1 MYLLGTTIAQQKLWV
16 IFCIRKP
23 HGTQTPTEYWHITLL
38 NTGYKILALI
48 IARLIRPVMKE
59 MREIQFYGVPGNSIF
74 DAVTTVLEAIAQADV
89 TAIPLCILSLDFTEA
104 FDKIS
109 HQYLFAILERY
120 ALRDRFISCQV
131 LVH

>member
-1 MYLLGTTIAQQKLWV
+1 MYLRGTTIAQQKLWV
-16 IFCIRKP
+16 IFCMPKP

-59 MREIQFYGVPGNSIF
+59 LREIQFYGVPGNTIF

-120 ALRDRFISCQV
+120 ALRDRFISCQG